1 MLRLRSSL
9 RALFTAAIGAM
20 VAPEHPARAQTVRP
34 TGVNVAAQSA
44 TTVFL
49 TFDGLT
55 ADQKATEAFWC
66 GALVSAR
73 PARGLRCAP
82 GTLYGQLPLRYDLAV
97 RGGRAFTDVMS
108 IPASVTRRAYQDAA
122 RGRSSEFYYVRRFV
136 DRTGGPDVY
145 VSVICRL
152 TQGGATTPLSLTDVR
167 LTFASSSAV
176 PVLSAEA
183 VPPAWW
189 ADVRYTGTGR
199 LVGRWEVV
207 RPGEDAPTPT
217 DLLTEASLPL
227 DERASQRRYM
237 QVGRFNEFLP
247 PAGRV
252 RLAGPD
258 PARLPRDVDG
268 VYLLLLRIEAGDD
281 RDGVTDPSGISSG
294 PVASAAVAGFPL
306 PVLRYVVGR
315 ASTADAAAIEE
326 PNSPERLGSVSLLAP
341 APNAIVPSG
350 PWSFAWVP
358 IAATATYR
366 LEVTTQN
373 GTAVYQALVAG
384 DNATYAPPP
393 FFAKKASGAPLRW
406 RVRAFDLSGR
416 ELARSGW
423 RRLDQP

>member
-1 MLRLRSSL
+1 MLRLRL
-9 RALFTAAIGAM
+9 PLHVLCAAAIGG
-20 VAPEHPARAQTVRP
+20 VFAPEQPARAQTVRP

-55 ADQKATEAFWC
+55 ADQTATEAFWC

-97 RGGRAFTDVMS
+97 RGARTFTDVMT

-145 VSVICRL
+145 VSVVCRL

-167 LTFASSSAV
+167 LTFASSNAV
-176 PVLSAEA
+176 PVLSPEV

-189 ADVRYTGTGR
+189 ADLRYTGTGR

-268 VYLLLLRIEAGDD
+268 VYLVLLRIEAGDD
-281 RDGVTDPSGISSG
+281 RDGVTDPRGISSG
-294 PVASAAVAGFPL
+294 PVASAALAGFPL

-315 ASTADAAAIEE
+315 AATVDMAGTEE
-326 PNSPERLGSVSLLAP
+326 PSMPDRLGSVALLAP
-341 APNAIVPSG
+341 AANAAIPTG
-350 PWSFAWVP
+350 PWNFAWVP
-358 IAATATYR
+358 TTAAATYR
-366 LEVTTQN
+366 LEITTRS
-373 GTAVYQALVAG
+373 GTAVFQAIVAG
-384 DNATYAPPP
+384 DNATYVPPP
-393 FFAKKASGAPLRW
+393 FFANNASGAPLRW
-406 RVRAFDLSGR
+406 RVRAFDQTGR
-416 ELARSGW
+416 ELARSAW
-423 RRLDQP
+423 RLLDQR